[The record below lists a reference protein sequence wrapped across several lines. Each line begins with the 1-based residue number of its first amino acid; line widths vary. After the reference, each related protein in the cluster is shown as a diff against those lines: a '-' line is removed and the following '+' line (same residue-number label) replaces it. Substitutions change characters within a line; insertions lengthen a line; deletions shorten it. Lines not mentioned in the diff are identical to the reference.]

1 MYILIDGLSVSSET
15 CFQCYFSKLSWI
27 SDIEYRPSFNLKF
40 SFNAGADS
48 LNLLFLYNIF

>member
-27 SDIEYRPSFNLKF
+27 SDIEYHPSFNLKF